1 MSAVEE
7 FLKAPSER
15 VFATLTKDQL
25 LSVADHYQLEL
36 TIPKSSRKDQL
47 FEFIHSSLVERQVL
61 SVGETSKEEQ
71 VLDTLSGA
79 NPTITQSLDTSTSSS
94 MQSLTASQLTFEQ
107 QRALLQMQLEHKK
120 LEAQEREKDR
130 LLEIERLKH
139 NELLELEKL
148 KQQELEREIQS
159 KRLDLIA
166 EGKISAS
173 GSGGGLSQH
182 SGLSGM
188 IKFLPKFNERDP
200 DVFFSLFENVA
211 SDRNWSDEDKTLL
224 LQTVLVGKAQ
234 EAFVALPP
242 AERKIYRRVKDDLI
256 SQKSGA

>member
-36 TIPKSSRKDQL
+36 TISKSSRKDQL
-47 FEFIHSSLVERQVL
+47 FEFIRSSLIERQVL
-61 SVGETSKEEQ
+61 SGGETSKAEEQ
-71 VLDTLSGA
+71 VFDTLSGA
-79 NPTITQSLDTSTSSS
+79 NLTAAQSVDTSSSSS
-94 MQSLTASQLTFEQ
+94 MQSTSSQLTFEQ

-120 LEAQEREKDR
+120 LEAQERVKDR
-130 LLEIERLKH
+130 LLAIERLKH

-224 LQTVLVGKAQ
+224 LQTVLVAKLKRPLWHCLQRRGK
-234 EAFVALPP
+234 F
-242 AERKIYRRVKDDLI
+242 I
-256 SQKSGA
+256 GG